1 MLKTFN
7 MVEVNARGTDILQ
20 IGILA
25 VGVYAVYKISQF
37 GSGIKDT
44 FNNTTEKIT
53 DVSREVYN
61 YEREKINNYIQD
73 TTKGPI
79 EKTTF
84 FIPTI
89 QPGPTKN
96 ISKGVDLL
104 FRNGINATA
113 QNFNNEVTSLVTNT
127 PSKVKSSGGSSYSF
141 GTLKVQGQGY
151 SVNSNN
157 AQAMTQ
163 KIVGNAQQQLAKNQ
177 KVYTQI
183 TVNPYSK
190 IK

>member
-79 EKTTF
+79 
-84 FIPTI
+84 
-89 QPGPTKN
+89 
-96 ISKGVDLL
+96 
-104 FRNGINATA
+104 
-113 QNFNNEVTSLVTNT
+113 
-127 PSKVKSSGGSSYSF
+127 
-141 GTLKVQGQGY
+141 
-151 SVNSNN
+151 
-157 AQAMTQ
+157 
-163 KIVGNAQQQLAKNQ
+163 
-177 KVYTQI
+177 
-183 TVNPYSK
+183 
-190 IK
+190 